1 MRKSYHLLLLS
12 AFLTLLSTG
21 AMAAAS
27 SPDVMTSIVLVASA
41 VRVLG
46 VALLTVF
53 GAVGLSVSDAPLSFA
68 SEEVAAC
75 FRIEG
80 CDTVVFAAS
89 RGTAGEALIDVLNFV
104 EELKPEVG
112 SYGTGLGVAGR
123 LSNTEY
129 GVYASGL
136 VLDAGVV
143 TLDAGDDGAY

>member
-1 MRKSYHLLLLS
+1 
-12 AFLTLLSTG
+12 
-21 AMAAAS
+21 MAAAS
-27 SPDVMTSIVLVASA
+27 LPNVVTSIVLVATA
-41 VRVLG
+41 VPVIG
-46 VALLTVF
+46 VGLLTVF
-53 GAVGLSVSDAPLSFA
+53 GAAGLSLSDVPLSFA

-80 CDTVVFAAS
+80 FGTVVLAAS
-89 RGTAGEALIDVLNFV
+89 RGTAEDASIDVSGV
-104 EELKPEVG
+104 VGESKPEVG

-136 VLDAGVV
+136 LLDAGVV